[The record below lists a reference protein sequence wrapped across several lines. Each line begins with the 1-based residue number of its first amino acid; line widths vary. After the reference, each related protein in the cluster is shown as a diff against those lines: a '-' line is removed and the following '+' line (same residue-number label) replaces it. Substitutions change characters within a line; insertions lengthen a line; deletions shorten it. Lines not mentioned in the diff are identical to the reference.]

1 VYGPS
6 LAQFQSE
13 HPIEGEIF
21 IRPLADQI
29 GANVDIGGL
38 LLARN
43 GYLRTLLD
51 EAIALM
57 IEDGTVASLL
67 AETGLD
73 TIPAQPG
80 GFQ

>member
-1 VYGPS
+1 
-6 LAQFQSE
+6 
-13 HPIEGEIF
+13 
-21 IRPLADQI
+21 
-29 GANVDIGGL
+29 

-57 IEDGTVASLL
+57 IEDGTIASLL
-67 AETGLD
+67 AETGLN